1 MCPASRTPLGWG
13 AGGAGSGNCGLRAQ
27 AADKQ
32 EIPDVFKMTLWFTDS
47 TLQRSSGS
55 SSEQVENPVASS
67 KNSS

>member
-1 MCPASRTPLGWG
+1 MPSLQDTPGLGGW
-13 AGGAGSGNCGLRAQ
+13 GAGSGNCGLRAQ